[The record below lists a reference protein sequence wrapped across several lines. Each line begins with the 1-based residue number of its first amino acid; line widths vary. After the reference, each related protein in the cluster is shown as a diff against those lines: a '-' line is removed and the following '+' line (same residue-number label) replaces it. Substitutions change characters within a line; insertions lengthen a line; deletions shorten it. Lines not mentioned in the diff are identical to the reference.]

1 MQTTDYPAADGVTLT
16 LTAQPSCEFTVFVRI
31 PAWAGKNTTVAVN
44 GRRAA
49 GDLTSGF
56 FPIRR
61 TWKTGDR
68 IDMEI
73 DQALRYEP
81 VDAQTPNQVA
91 LLRGPQVMFA
101 LSETQPKISRQ
112 ELARPT
118 TGNLPLRPFGAIRDE
133 VYQTYWQVS
142 A

>member
-1 MQTTDYPAADGVTLT
+1 
-16 LTAQPSCEFTVFVRI
+16 
-31 PAWAGKNTTVAVN
+31 
-44 GRRAA
+44 
-49 GDLTSGF
+49 
-56 FPIRR
+56 
-61 TWKTGDR
+61 
-68 IDMEI
+68 MEI